1 MPPDISRLH
10 HVGHVVD
17 DIAQAIAL
25 YERLGFTLP
34 PPHCPAMAAHEDAL
48 PRPFGVANTHA
59 DFPRSFVELVTR
71 VRDDGTGRL
80 PDDARLVPLR
90 APAEQLPRLVERVR
104 ETSARVAAYL
114 DRFEG
119 LHILM
124 LSSPDIDAAADR
136 LARAGVRH
144 GGVNAVGRAAP
155 PGAAAPV
162 ETVRYLEFDGDGTGR
177 AAGDGRAAVGGAVA
191 VPAAASGADEE
202 RAAVGAAGEGR
213 LGVVADLDPDIQGA
227 RHLDHPN
234 GALELVEAVLCV
246 DDGGLDTAARRYATY
261 TGRTARR
268 LGPARTLD
276 LDGAAVTLV
285 PASRLADLL
294 PGERPAALPSLAG
307 YTVAVRDLAHARALL
322 HRNGLPVRDTP
333 RGDVLVPSAAA
344 LGAAIA
350 FRQAAP

>member
-1 MPPDISRLH
+1 MGSDITRLH

-17 DIAQAIAL
+17 DLVEATGL

-34 PPHCPAMAAHEDAL
+34 PPHCPAMAAHEDAA

-71 VRDDGTGRL
+71 VGDDGAGRL

-90 APAEQLPRLVERVR
+90 APAGQLPRLVERIR
-104 ETSARVAAYL
+104 ATSDRVAGYL

-124 LSSPDIDAAADR
+124 FSSPAIDAAADR

-144 GGVNAVGRAAP
+144 GGVNTVGRAAP

-162 ETVRYLEFDGDGTGR
+162 ETVRYVEFDGDGP
-177 AAGDGRAAVGGAVA
+177 GDE
-191 VPAAASGADEE
+191 PGAD
-202 RAAVGAAGEGR
+202 RAGRAGEGR

-227 RHLDHPN
+227 RDLAHPN

-246 DDGGLDTAARRYATY
+246 ADGELATAVRRYETY
-261 TGRTARR
+261 TGRTAARR
-268 LGPARTLD
+268 GPARTLH
-276 LDGAAVTLV
+276 LDGAAVTVV
-285 PASRLADLL
+285 PASGLAEVL
-294 PGERPAALPSLAG
+294 PGERPAALPALVG
-307 YTVAVRDLAHARALL
+307 YTVAVRDLSRTRALL
-322 HRNGLPVRDTP
+322 QRNGFPLRATP
-333 RGDVLVPSAAA
+333 RGDVLVPAAAA